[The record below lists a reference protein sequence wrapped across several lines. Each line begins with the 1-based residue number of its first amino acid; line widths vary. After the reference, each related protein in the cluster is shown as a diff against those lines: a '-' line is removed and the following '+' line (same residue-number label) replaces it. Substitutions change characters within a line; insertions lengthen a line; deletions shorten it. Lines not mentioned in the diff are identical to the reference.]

1 MNEKTKKCLGVM
13 RNHEKTLMAFNRHG
27 DDGTDFH
34 PFSYSKPK
42 EEGIYLTIRCG
53 FTGIYTM
60 LNEWKDGEW
69 QVECADG
76 STTIA
81 YRKDQAIIDELNPH
95 HGNTNEI

>member
-1 MNEKTKKCLGVM
+1 MNEKIKKCLEVM
-13 RNHEKTLMAFNRHG
+13 RKYEKTLMAFNRYG

-60 LNEWKDGEW
+60 LS
-69 QVECADG
+69 Q
-76 STTIA
+76 
-81 YRKDQAIIDELNPH
+81 LP
-95 HGNTNEI
+95 TNEFVGLS